1 MITDTTQYTKIVF
14 WLKLM
19 LGLSASLL
27 FLVIFQFSYSKKVD
41 TPFSVVTKDV
51 RIGLKYQARETH
63 ITGNT
68 YDGGTFDFHAK
79 ALNPSHQNDKT
90 VILSKPL
97 GEISLSSEQK
107 FNFSSDFASL
117 NLDEKNILFN
127 GNLALKNSWGTLIET
142 EELFADFEK
151 KLLIG
156 PKKISVKS
164 EFGSLSSGQMEYFYS
179 SELGEE
185 IFFTNGVMVEIFVD

>member
-19 LGLSASLL
+19 LGLSAGFL
-27 FLVIFQFSYSKKVD
+27 FLTIFQFSYSKKVD
-41 TPFSVVTKDV
+41 PTFSVVTKDV

-79 ALNPSHQNDKT
+79 ALNPSHQDDKI

-97 GEISLSSEQK
+97 GEISFSSDQK

-117 NLDEKNILFN
+117 NLDKKNILFN
-127 GNLALKNSWGTLIET
+127 GNLSLKNSWGTLIET
-142 EELFADFEK
+142 EELVADFKK

-156 PKKISVKS
+156 PKKINVT
-164 EFGSLSSGQMEYFYS
+164 FRLGSLSSGRMEYFYS

-185 IFFTNGVMVEIFVD
+185 IFFTNGVTVEIFID

>member
-1 MITDTTQYTKIVF
+1 MITDATQYNRLVF

-19 LGLSASLL
+19 LGLSAGLL
-27 FLVIFQFSYSKKVD
+27 FFVTFLFSYSKRVQA
-41 TPFSVVTKDV
+41 PFSVVTKDV

-68 YDGGTFDFHAK
+68 SDGGSFDFHAK

-97 GEISLSSEQK
+97 GEISFSSDQK

-117 NLDEKNILFN
+117 NLDAKNILFN
-127 GNLALKNSWGTLIET
+127 GNLLLKDSWGTLIKT
-142 EELFADFEK
+142 EELVADFKK

-156 PKKISVKS
+156 PKRITVES
-164 EFGSLSSGQMEYFYS
+164 ELGSLASGQMKYYYNPD
-179 SELGEE
+179 LDEE
-185 IFFTNGVMVEIFVD
+185 IFFTDGVTVEIFVD

>member
-1 MITDTTQYTKIVF
+1 MITDTTQYTRIVF
-14 WLKLM
+14 WLKLT
-19 LGLSASLL
+19 LGLSASFL

-156 PKKISVKS
+156 PKKITVKS

-185 IFFTNGVMVEIFVD
+185 IFFTNGVTVEIFVD

>member
-1 MITDTTQYTKIVF
+1 MITDTTQYTRIVF

-19 LGLSASLL
+19 LGLSASFL

-97 GEISLSSEQK
+97 GEISFSSEQK

-127 GNLALKNSWGTLIET
+127 GNLSLKNSWGKLIKT

-156 PKKISVKS
+156 PKRTTVKS
-164 EFGSLSSGQMEYFYS
+164 EFGSLSSGRMEYVYS

-185 IFFTNGVMVEIFVD
+185 IFFTNGVTVEIFVD

>member
-1 MITDTTQYTKIVF
+1 MITDTTQYTRIVF
-14 WLKLM
+14 WLKLF
-19 LGLSASLL
+19 LGLSASFL

-41 TPFSVVTKDV
+41 TPFRVVTKDV

-156 PKKISVKS
+156 PKKITVKS

-185 IFFTNGVMVEIFVD
+185 IFFTNGVTVEIFVD

>member
-1 MITDTTQYTKIVF
+1 MVTDATQYTRLVF
-14 WLKLM
+14 WLKLL
-19 LGLSASLL
+19 LGLSAGLL
-27 FLVIFQFSYSKKVD
+27 FLVTFLFSYSKKVEA
-41 TPFSVVTKDV
+41 PFSVVTKDV

-68 YDGGTFDFHAK
+68 SDGGTFDFHAK

-97 GEISLSSEQK
+97 GEISFSPDQK

-127 GNLALKNSWGTLIET
+127 GNLLLRDSWGTLVKT
-142 EELFADFEK
+142 QELVADFEK

-156 PKKISVKS
+156 PKKITV
-164 EFGSLSSGQMEYFYS
+164 EFEIGSLASGQMKYHYS
-179 SELGEE
+179 SNLDEE
-185 IFFTNGVMVEIFVD
+185 IFFTDGVTVEIFVD

>member
-1 MITDTTQYTKIVF
+1 MITDTTQYTRIVF

-19 LGLSASLL
+19 LGLSASFL

-117 NLDEKNILFN
+117 NLDEKNIFFN
-127 GNLALKNSWGTLIET
+127 GNLSLENSWGTLIKT
-142 EELFADFEK
+142 EELIADFK
-151 KLLIG
+151 RKLLIG
-156 PKKISVKS
+156 PKTISADT
-164 EFGSLSSGQMEYFYS
+164 EFGSLASGKMEYHYNS
-179 SELGEE
+179 DVGEE
-185 IFFTNGVMVEIFVD
+185 IFFTDGVKVEIYVD

>member
-1 MITDTTQYTKIVF
+1 MITDTTQYTRIVF

-19 LGLSASLL
+19 LGLSASFL

-41 TPFSVVTKDV
+41 TPFNVVTKDV

-156 PKKISVKS
+156 PKKITVKS

-185 IFFTNGVMVEIFVD
+185 IFFTNGVTVEIFVD